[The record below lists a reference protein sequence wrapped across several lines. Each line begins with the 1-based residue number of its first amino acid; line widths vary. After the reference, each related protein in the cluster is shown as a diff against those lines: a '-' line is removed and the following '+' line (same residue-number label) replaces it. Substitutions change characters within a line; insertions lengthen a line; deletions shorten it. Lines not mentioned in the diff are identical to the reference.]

1 MYIYCLYLAMLKAQN
16 NCFTRAETSIVLIV
30 FDGVLCEVLNYTVT
44 VAQHESGIRKAISW
58 SVTVYNK
65 TLSSKCNL
73 IAEIKPVQDKECYL
87 NLSLFITNFLF
98 QLVD

>member
-1 MYIYCLYLAMLKAQN
+1 MFLYIFCPYRRFL
-16 NCFTRAETSIVLIV
+16 EV
-30 FDGVLCEVLNYTVT
+30 FVDGVLCEVLNYTVT

-73 IAEIKPVQDKECYL
+73 IAEILY
-87 NLSLFITNFLF
+87 FT
-98 QLVD
+98 LVTK